1 MVELG
6 SNMLEVRRG
15 LSVRSY
21 ENTFFREF
29 AKNLSDL
36 FSKYNLEGVLI
47 GNSQCV
53 LSENLQI
60 DALLIV
66 NNTVCIIDFKNFG
79 GTINL
84 PKSDSFATEAWTNNS
99 NEMIKG
105 GSHINPYKQLFQ
117 QKKALT
123 WVYHNSKLKAKLGK
137 RFNPSHTKKIV
148 CFHNH
153 ITLNGSIPPKDE
165 IDFFIAH
172 KDNYLEIIK
181 DIIDVIDVEIDLDR
195 KEFEIFKGIFKAE
208 PFSLTEFYDETV
220 TKIPSIEQTD
230 IDSSTLL
237 PNQLKALELT
247 KEFLNKENE
256 KVLILQGPI
265 YSGKSYLTSFIK
277 ELAFESGFPQVEYLA
292 PTYKI
297 IKNLLGDSDDFNSL
311 YSYIYGGKSKKVTSD
326 TDNADDSD
334 ATPLEIVPIKECQDD
349 ENTLY
354 IVEEAHLV
362 SNSFSQSFNKQ
373 FGSGRLLADFIEF
386 LKLSESNRK
395 VIFIGDT
402 YCIGSS
408 SKDESSLNVDFYE
421 SHCGFRPQIFKM
433 PLSQDIYAGNRIIKD
448 LVSSI
453 DSQSFNNLT
462 IDKSKCL
469 NLLNKSDTLY
479 KDQLFELIKDN
490 LDSNFKIISY
500 SNNACHQINDWIKK
514 SILKNGSDL
523 AIDDLVIINNNFNAP
538 ILGEI
543 ISQNKRCFNGDFAWV
558 YDVGSIKTEV
568 VPIKN
573 KTPVTLRF
581 RNLHLRHCDSGQI
594 FSAFSLENYREDDLL
609 DEEKLALTI
618 LVNIKLNEYMKQ
630 HPFNGSEAELKMFA
644 SEEYRTQKNSVAK
657 LETALENKERV
668 KTKLDEEKIELR
680 KIERKYKNIH
690 KESISKEL
698 ASDSSSDYFKYLNCA
713 FLRFGWCMTVH
724 KSLSYKWQHI
734 LFDANPA
741 NRGVINEAYFSWLY
755 SGLTRSNNETTLI
768 NFTTIT
774 PFYKADIVDRSDAQ
788 THALPYL
795 IIDNS
800 IEVAESDELS
810 LNNNDFKSIIVQLY
824 RFVEKLV
831 NSESLDIA
839 SVTHNN
845 YQEVFQITDG
855 TNSSKIVFWYNK
867 KGIIKY
873 QDPTGNSADLNET
886 ISDLLLNYEGLKD
899 FEHLNLD
906 WRSPCYKLLNIKLNE
921 YGYSIHWINSTSYK
935 DIIKIANA
943 KSFIGVEFNYDGD
956 GLFSKINITTSSD
969 QDIKNTIVTAL
980 HSFKI

>member
-6 SNMLEVRRG
+6 SYMLEVRRG

-36 FSKYNLEGVLI
+36 FNKYNLEGVLI

-53 LSENLQI
+53 HSENLQI
-60 DALLIV
+60 DALLV
-66 NNTVCIIDFKNFG
+66 VKNTVCIIDFKNFS
-79 GTINL
+79 GTIKL
-84 PKSDSFATEAWTNNS
+84 PKDDSFATEAWTNES
-99 NEMIKG
+99 NDMIKG

-123 WVYHNSKLKAKLGK
+123 WVYHNSKLKTDLGK

-148 CFHNH
+148 CFHNP
-153 ITLNGSIPPKDE
+153 ITLDGSIPLKDE
-165 IDFFIAH
+165 IDFFIAD

-181 DIIDVIDVEIDLDR
+181 DIIDVIDEEIDLD
-195 KEFEIFKGIFKAE
+195 KEAFEIFKDIFKAE
-208 PFSLTEFYDETV
+208 PFSLTESYDEPTAEPPI
-220 TKIPSIEQTD
+220 TEQTES
-230 IDSSTLL
+230 DSSTLL
-237 PNQLKALELT
+237 PSQIEALDIA
-247 KEFLNKENE
+247 KQFLNSKEE
-256 KVLILQGPI
+256 DVLILQGPVS
-265 YSGKSYLTSFIK
+265 SGKSYLTDFIK

-292 PTYKI
+292 PTYKV
-297 IKNLLGDSDDFNSL
+297 IKNLLGDCEDFNSL

-326 TDNADDSD
+326 DDNTGDNDTTA
-334 ATPLEIVPIKECQDD
+334 LEIVPIKECHDD
-349 ENTLY
+349 DNTLY

-386 LKLSESNRK
+386 LELSESNRK

-402 YCIGSS
+402 YHLSLG
-408 SKDESSLNVDFYE
+408 SKDDSSLNVDFYE
-421 SHCGFRPQIFKM
+421 AHYGFRPQIFKM
-433 PLSQDIYAGNRIIKD
+433 PLSNDIYAGNRIIKD

-453 DSQSFNNLT
+453 DSQNFNNLSV
-462 IDKSKCL
+462 DNSEGMS
-469 NLLNKSDTLY
+469 LLNKNEPLY
-479 KDQLFELIKDN
+479 KDKLIGLIKEN
-490 LDSNFKIISY
+490 LDNNFKILSY
-500 SNNACHQINDWIKK
+500 SNKACHQVNSWIKK
-514 SILKNGSDL
+514 SILNNGSDL
-523 AIDDLVIINNNFNAP
+523 AIDDLLLINNNINAP
-538 ILGEI
+538 ILGETI
-543 ISQNKRCFNGDFAWV
+543 NSNKRIFNGDFAWV
-558 YDVGSIKTEV
+558 YDIGNIHTED

-573 KTPVTLRF
+573 KTPVTLKF
-581 RNLHLRHCDSGQI
+581 RELHLKHCDSGQI
-594 FSAFSLENYREDDLL
+594 FSVFSLENYREDDLL

-644 SEEYRTQKNSVAK
+644 SDEYRTQKNSVAK

-668 KTKLDEEKIELR
+668 KTKLEKEKTELR

-690 KESISKEL
+690 KAYISNKL

-755 SGLTRSNNETTLI
+755 SGLTRSSNKTTLI

-774 PFYKADIVDRSDAQ
+774 PFYKADIVDKSDTQ

-800 IEVAESDELS
+800 IEITKSDELS
-810 LNNNDFKSIIVQLY
+810 LNNNGFKSIIVQLY

-831 NSESLDIA
+831 NSENLDIT

-855 TNSSKIVFWYNK
+855 TNSSKIVFSYNK
-867 KGIIKY
+867 KGIVKY
-873 QDPTGNSADLNET
+873 QDPTGNSANLNET
-886 ISDLLLNYEGLKD
+886 ISDLLLNYKGLKD
-899 FEHLNLD
+899 FDHLNLD
-906 WRSPCYKLLNIKLNE
+906 WRSPCYKQLNTKLNE

-969 QDIKNTIVTAL
+969 QDIKNTIITVL

>member
-36 FSKYNLEGVLI
+36 FDKYNLEGVLI

-53 LSENLQI
+53 HSENLQI
-60 DALLIV
+60 DALLLV
-66 NNTVCIIDFKNFG
+66 KNTVCIIDFKNFG
-79 GTINL
+79 GTIKL
-84 PKSDSFATEAWTNNS
+84 PESDSFATEVWTNELND
-99 NEMIKG
+99 MIKG
-105 GSHINPYKQLFQ
+105 GSHINPYKQLAQ
-117 QKKALT
+117 QKKAMIWL
-123 WVYHNSKLKAKLGK
+123 YHNSPLKSSIGK

-148 CFHNH
+148 CFHNP
-153 ITLNGSIPPKDE
+153 ITLIGNIPSKDE

-172 KDNYLEIIK
+172 KENYLEIIK
-181 DIIDVIDVEIDLDR
+181 DIIDVIDEEIDLD
-195 KEFEIFKGIFKAE
+195 KEAFEVFKDIFKAD
-208 PFSLTEFYDETV
+208 PFSLTEFYDEPTAEPP
-220 TKIPSIEQTD
+220 TTEQTEN
-230 IDSSTLL
+230 DSSTLL
-237 PNQLKALELT
+237 PSQIKALDIT
-247 KEFLNKENE
+247 KQFLNNKEE
-256 KVLILQGPI
+256 DVLILQGPVS
-265 YSGKSYLTSFIK
+265 SGKSYLTNFIK
-277 ELAFESGFPQVEYLA
+277 EIAFKSGFPQVEYLA
-292 PTYKI
+292 PTYKV
-297 IKNLLGDSDDFNSL
+297 IKNLLGDCEDFNSL

-326 TDNADDSD
+326 AVNTDDSD
-334 ATPLEIVPIKECQDD
+334 TASLEIVPIKECHDD
-349 ENTLY
+349 HNTLY

-362 SNSFSQSFNKQ
+362 SNGFSQSFNKQ

-402 YCIGSS
+402 YHISLG
-408 SKDESSLNVDFYE
+408 SKDDSSLNVEFYE
-421 SHCGFRPQIFKM
+421 SYYGFRPQIFKM
-433 PLSQDIYAGNRIIKD
+433 PLSNDIYAGNRIIKD

-453 DSQSFNNLT
+453 DSQSFNNLSV
-462 IDKSKCL
+462 DNSEGVS
-469 NLLNKSDTLY
+469 LLNKNDTLY
-479 KDQLFELIKDN
+479 KNKLVGLIKEN
-490 LDSNFKIISY
+490 VDSNFKILSY
-500 SNNACHQINDWIKK
+500 SNKACHQVNSWIKK
-514 SILKNGSDL
+514 SILNNGSDL
-523 AIDDLVIINNNFNAP
+523 AIDDLLLINNNFNAP
-538 ILGEI
+538 ILNEATN
-543 ISQNKRCFNGDFAWV
+543 SNKRIFNGDFAWV
-558 YDVGSIKTEV
+558 YDIGSSKTEV
-568 VPIKN
+568 IPIKN
-573 KTPVTLRF
+573 KTPVTLNF
-581 RNLHLRHCDSGQI
+581 RELHLKHCDSGQI
-594 FSAFSLENYREDDLL
+594 FSVYSLENYREDELL

-618 LVNIKLNEYMKQ
+618 LLNVKLNEFLKQ
-630 HPFNGSEAELKMFA
+630 KPFKGSEAEFKMFA
-644 SEEYRTQKNSVAK
+644 SEEYRKQKNSVAK

-668 KTKLDEEKIELR
+668 KTQLEKEKIELR

-690 KESISKEL
+690 KAYISNKL

-741 NRGVINEAYFSWLY
+741 NRGVVNEAYFSWLY
-755 SGLTRSNNETTLI
+755 SGLTRSNNKITLI

-788 THALPYL
+788 TNALPYL

-810 LNNNDFKSIIVQLY
+810 LNDNEFKALIVQLY

-831 NSESLDIA
+831 NSEHLDIT

-873 QDPTGNSADLNET
+873 QDPTGNSADLNKT

-899 FEHLNLD
+899 FNHLNLD
-906 WRSPCYKLLNIKLNE
+906 WRSPCYKLLNTKLNE

-935 DIIKIANA
+935 DIVKIANA
-943 KSFIGVEFNYDGD
+943 KSFVGVEFNYDGD

-969 QDIKNTIVTAL
+969 QDIKNTIVTVL
-980 HSFKI
+980 HSFKV